1 MSPPCFLLNN
11 YCIFVKQMRNILT
24 LTKQRKKN
32 KIKFVEL
39 KKFTIFVEEIKT
51 LTLKI

>member
-1 MSPPCFLLNN
+1 
-11 YCIFVKQMRNILT
+11 MRNILT
-24 LTKQRKKN
+24 LTNKKII

-51 LTLKI
+51 LTLKKYII